1 ILWRLTETFSQP
13 PVQAVKWVPVVFRIW
28 GAETTEDKLNRRSG
42 ILLVTL
48 DDVGGVLKL
57 PVFAA
62 RSEIGVVDML
72 LPLYASTPISRLIE
86 STRTRF
92 NARLRGQGQLIGGV
106 GSASDTAKGA
116 AEMLGKT
123 AQIAQAAQAYASSTG
138 TQRVYFTAKD
148 LGLQGLLA

>member
-1 ILWRLTETFSQP
+1 
-13 PVQAVKWVPVVFRIW
+13 
-28 GAETTEDKLNRRSG
+28 
-42 ILLVTL
+42 
-48 DDVGGVLKL
+48 
-57 PVFAA
+57 
-62 RSEIGVVDML
+62 
-72 LPLYASTPISRLIE
+72 ASTTISSLIE

-92 NARLRGQGQLIGGV
+92 NARLRGQGQLIAGV

-148 LGLQGLLA
+148 LGLQRLLVSLQGDESMRAFVVIELAGLLKAHGNRQAYYHPLNLHVAVVTAVNKASLARAVHLSHPTLYARINKLDQQLC